1 MNANYSSSAF
11 WFAHLPPMC
20 CAIQQTEKTR
30 FKFPRMWLSRWT
42 KSHTCVCIK
51 NMNSFSRSFSAT
63 TAREPVDYF
72 VLLNKRHNILIL
84 DVLSWLKRWKRGSM
98 MKHADPLLNALVLGR
113 QRWRALIGLEKIL
126 VVIVTANRVHALSW
140 DVMNSAVP
148 LPCGGYLLRNVFL
161 EVGLYT
167 LCNDV

>member
-1 MNANYSSSAF
+1 MLITPAVLFDLRTYLPCVVQSNRLRKRGLNSLVCDYPVERNHTRV
-11 WFAHLPPMC
+11 FASKTWIRSR
-20 CAIQQTEKTR
+20 AASRQQQ
-30 FKFPRMWLSRWT
+30 
-42 KSHTCVCIK
+42 
-51 NMNSFSRSFSAT
+51 
-63 TAREPVDYF
+63 RESQSIIF